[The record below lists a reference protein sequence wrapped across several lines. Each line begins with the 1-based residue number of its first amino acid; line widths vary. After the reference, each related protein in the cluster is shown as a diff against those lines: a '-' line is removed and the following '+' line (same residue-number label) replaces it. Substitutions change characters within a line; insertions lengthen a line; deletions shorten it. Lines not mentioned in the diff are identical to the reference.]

1 MPETKNSSRRGR
13 TGCLTCRRR
22 HLKCDEEFKPDCT
35 RCRRSGREC
44 VPDDLLTFRNSQ
56 KVAARGQLNTPSS
69 PIKKIRVH
77 RDPHDVFGDEQKW
90 VDTPPIISFIDE
102 TAHVDAEYRHHQL
115 RYKSTVGDSSI
126 IEDPEQSPQDDEVED
141 FPPITTEDEA
151 DGPRK
156 QDQSQTQSVPPS
168 SYLQESSFL
177 VLNRPPTSTSQDGH
191 EHLVH
196 SDNSDFAEVT
206 RVISHPSYP
215 AFISPVVS
223 HSSLVVGSVGNLSSH
238 SLPSEA
244 SRLQLYGPR
253 MPLPFQDAQEAIL
266 FQYYMESLAGQLD
279 ITDMQR
285 HFAVDVPE
293 RALFCPVLL
302 EALLAFSAR
311 HLSRTSEFDP
321 AVADHHHQ
329 ACVRLMIPMLDQKE
343 LVADETLFAATVI
356 LRAFEE
362 TSESKM
368 GSEPERH
375 LTGTSV
381 FANAQ
386 LEFQT
391 WGGLGHNAFWI
402 YVRQCIYM
410 SLLTQTQLKVD
421 LKGWEEQ
428 LSFDLGFD
436 ETNDCTWAQRMIWI
450 VAEVVSCCF
459 GNNDADWEGLKAK
472 IDMWDLRRPKS
483 FDPILYRPR
492 DVEAKRWYPEIRLGH
507 PWHVTG
513 MQYYYIA
520 RLFLAIYNPSAPKV
534 GLGYQRLRRTMDEE
548 VLKNAE
554 AICGIS
560 LATPLAA
567 ARITTCTALVACGPW
582 FHDRPIEQQELILQL
597 LKRAEVEN
605 ALPTASLAQG
615 LKEEWNWV

>member
-1 MPETKNSSRRGR
+1 MRHEEDVQDGMQASPTCQECCEYLTSLVSFS
-13 TGCLTCRRR
+13 LTCRRR
-22 HLKCDEEFKPDCT
+22 HLKCDEEFKPDCG
-35 RCRRSGREC
+35 RCRRTGREC

-56 KVAARGQLNTPSS
+56 RLAAKGHFDTPSG
-69 PIKKIRVH
+69 PIKEIGIH
-77 RDPHDVFGDEQKW
+77 RDSHNVFGDDQQW
-90 VDTPPIISFIDE
+90 VDTPPILSFIDE

-115 RYKSTVGDSSI
+115 RYKNTVCDFSTI
-126 IEDPEQSPQDDEVED
+126 ADPGMSPQDVNIENLA
-141 FPPITTEDEA
+141 PITSENEA
-151 DGPRK
+151 DSPGK
-156 QDQSQTQSVPPS
+156 QDQGQSLPDLPS
-168 SYLQESSFL
+168 ACLQEASFL
-177 VLNRPPTSTSQDGH
+177 DSNRPPTSTSQDGH
-191 EHLVH
+191 EHPAH
-196 SDNSDFAEVT
+196 SDNSDFVEVT
-206 RVISHPSYP
+206 RVISHSSYP
-215 AFISPVVS
+215 AFISPVAS
-223 HSSLVVGSVGNLSSH
+223 HSSLVVGSVHKPSNHGLSSEV
-238 SLPSEA
+238 SQ
-244 SRLQLYGPR
+244 LQLYGPR
-253 MPLPFQDAQEAIL
+253 MPLPFQDAQEAML

-279 ITDMQR
+279 VTDMQR

-321 AVADHHHQ
+321 TIADHHHQ

-386 LEFQT
+386 LDFQT

-459 GNNDADWEGLKAK
+459 GNSNADWEGLKAK

-492 DVEAKRWYPEIRLGH
+492 DVEEKRWFPEIRLGH
-507 PWHVTG
+507 PWHG
-513 MQYYYIA
+513 M
-520 RLFLAIYNPSAPKV
+520 F
-534 GLGYQRLRRTMDEE
+534 QRGM
-548 VLKNAE
+548 K
-554 AICGIS
+554 
-560 LATPLAA
+560 
-567 ARITTCTALVACGPW
+567 
-582 FHDRPIEQQELILQL
+582 
-597 LKRAEVEN
+597 
-605 ALPTASLAQG
+605 
-615 LKEEWNWV
+615 